1 MKKNIY
7 MHACRYAFLTLKIKT
22 INIKLIRGSLRRT
35 YYMEERFFPAE
46 GVQPNYSDR
55 WALRGL
61 ADRWALRGLA
71 DRWAL
76 RGLDSDPVFLNL

>member
-7 MHACRYAFLTLKIKT
+7 LHACRYAFLTLKIKT

-46 GVQPNYSDR
+46 GVQPI
-55 WALRGL
+55 LTVG
-61 ADRWALRGLA
+61 
-71 DRWAL
+71 
-76 RGLDSDPVFLNL
+76 P